1 MSKKENTENSG
12 LRISLCGSHL
22 SDEEGAPK
30 YITKKMFFKECPV
43 AGVSFH
49 IEREDELWDELHEGV
64 EIALVRD
71 RNNQYDRN
79 AVAVALAD
87 DYDGNPDD
95 FDFRY
100 ILGYIPKSENAEI
113 ATMLDLGY
121 AEKFSAKITTYKRY
135 GAYNGRIRITI
146 YLESLVEEI
155 DHSNQ
160 YRAWVLTDGEYESL
174 TSNLDEYGFA
184 KFRFGAFGI
193 TDRGYFPK
201 VGEKMVLVYHKDDD
215 YICYLMRVLAEGD
228 GCIAFGVDR
237 DEVFACDCR
246 TQYILTNV
254 AGPIVITGEVAEIM
268 SESDLAK
275 YSDQQYLSES
285 KTNFF
290 KNLFAYARFTCEISN
305 EMPDLP

>member
-1 MSKKENTENSG
+1 MSKKENTENSV

-22 SDEEGAPK
+22 SDEEEAPK

-79 AVAVALAD
+79 AVAVALAE

-121 AEKFSAKITTYKRY
+121 AEKFSAEITTYKRY

-193 TDRGYFPK
+193 TDRDYFPK
-201 VGEKMVLVYHKDDD
+201 VGEKMVLVYHKDED

-254 AGPIVITGEVAEIM
+254 AGPIVLTDELEYYMTESELEKYMVQQYM
-268 SESDLAK
+268 SER
-275 YSDQQYLSES
+275 
-285 KTNFF
+285 KTEIF
-290 KNLFAYARFTCEISN
+290 KNLFANSLLTSDISN
-305 EMPDLP
+305 EKPSLP

>member
-1 MSKKENTENSG
+1 MSKKENTENSV

-121 AEKFSAKITTYKRY
+121 AEKFSAKITSYKRY

-193 TDRGYFPK
+193 TDSDYFPK
-201 VGEKMVLVYHKDDD
+201 VG
-215 YICYLMRVLAEGD
+215 
-228 GCIAFGVDR
+228 
-237 DEVFACDCR
+237 
-246 TQYILTNV
+246 
-254 AGPIVITGEVAEIM
+254 
-268 SESDLAK
+268 
-275 YSDQQYLSES
+275 
-285 KTNFF
+285 
-290 KNLFAYARFTCEISN
+290 
-305 EMPDLP
+305 

>member
-1 MSKKENTENSG
+1 MSKKENTENSV

-22 SDEEGAPK
+22 SDEEEAPK

-121 AEKFSAKITTYKRY
+121 AEKFSAEITTYKRY
-135 GAYNGRIRITI
+135 GAYNDRIRITI

-160 YRAWVLTDGEYESL
+160 YRAWVLTDEEYESL

-193 TDRGYFPK
+193 TDSDYFPK
-201 VGEKMVLVYHKDDD
+201 VGEKMVLVYHKDDK
-215 YICYLMRVLAEGD
+215 YICYLMRVLADGD

-237 DEVFACDCR
+237 EEVFACDWR
-246 TQYILTNV
+246 TQYVLTNV
-254 AGPIVITGEVAEIM
+254 AGPIVLTDELEYYMTESELEKYMVQQYM
-268 SESDLAK
+268 SER
-275 YSDQQYLSES
+275 
-285 KTNFF
+285 KTEIF
-290 KNLFAYARFTCEISN
+290 KNLFANSLLTSDISN
-305 EMPDLP
+305 EKPSLP

>member
-1 MSKKENTENSG
+1 MSKKENTENSV
-12 LRISLCGSHL
+12 LRISLCGLHL
-22 SDEEGAPK
+22 SDEEEAPK

-121 AEKFSAKITTYKRY
+121 AEKFSAEITTYKRY

-160 YRAWVLTDGEYESL
+160 YRAWVLTDEEYESL

-193 TDRGYFPK
+193 TDRDYFPK
-201 VGEKMVLVYHKDDD
+201 VGEKMVLVYHKDED

-254 AGPIVITGEVAEIM
+254 AGPIVLTDELEYYMTESELEKYMVQQYM
-268 SESDLAK
+268 SER
-275 YSDQQYLSES
+275 
-285 KTNFF
+285 KTEIF
-290 KNLFAYARFTCEISN
+290 KNLFANSLLTSDISN
-305 EMPDLP
+305 EKPSLP

>member
-1 MSKKENTENSG
+1 MSKKENTENSV

-22 SDEEGAPK
+22 SDEEEAPK

-79 AVAVALAD
+79 AVAVALAE

-121 AEKFSAKITTYKRY
+121 AEKFSAEITTYKRY

-160 YRAWVLTDGEYESL
+160 YRAWVLTDEEYESL

-193 TDRGYFPK
+193 TDRDYFPK
-201 VGEKMVLVYHKDDD
+201 VGEKMVLVYHKDED

-254 AGPIVITGEVAEIM
+254 AGPIVLTDELEYYMTESELEKYMVQQYM
-268 SESDLAK
+268 SER
-275 YSDQQYLSES
+275 
-285 KTNFF
+285 KTEIF
-290 KNLFAYARFTCEISN
+290 KNLFANSLLTSDISN
-305 EMPDLP
+305 EKPSLP